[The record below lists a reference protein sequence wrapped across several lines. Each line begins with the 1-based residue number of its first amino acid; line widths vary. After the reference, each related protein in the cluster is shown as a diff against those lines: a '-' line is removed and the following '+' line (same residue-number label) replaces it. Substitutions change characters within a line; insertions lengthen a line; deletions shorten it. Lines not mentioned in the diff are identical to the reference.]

1 MKIIHELINKGK
13 GTYGTGQSQITRD
26 NLLRIYDEQGGLTS
40 LSLTTVGTS
49 GPATYN
55 PSTQTLNVPNYT
67 QQFQDLDGFVPYLG
81 AIANVNLGS
90 NQLIT
95 DATQFNLAPVATT
108 LPAPGKLKWNV
119 DTGTLDL
126 GMGYTDVVQQ
136 VGMDTFYPPA
146 KNQTGTLITKGTA
159 VMAVGTLGAS
169 GRILIAPAIADGSV
183 RSKYM
188 LGIVPQD
195 IANGADGVVMWFGE
209 LRGFNTIT
217 KAPAGETWADGDVLW
232 LNPAIPGGL
241 TKNEPQAP
249 NIKVSVAFIIH
260 AASNG
265 VIMIRPSLGSR
276 LTDLHDVDAFSPANK
291 DLIYF
296 NSGSGHWDNTS
307 LGSLIGGTSSQFL
320 KGDGTLDSNTYI
332 TPSYT
337 GSLNITGSLILNGI
351 NLGDVN
357 NYSIFR
363 PTGSFQNTTNNIG
376 ITGSLVLAFDGVEDY
391 FQVTVAGVERVKVN
405 TEGTLQLASQSVAPT
420 AVAGG
425 IYYNN
430 ADEFYLGF
438 NS

>member
-13 GTYGTGQSQITRD
+13 GTYGAGQSQITRD

-55 PSTQTLNVPNYT
+55 PTTQTLNVPNYT

-90 NQLIT
+90 NQIIA
-95 DATQFNLAPVATT
+95 DATQFNLVPAATT

-126 GMGYTDVVQQ
+126 GMGYPDVVQQ
-136 VGMDTFYPPA
+136 VGMDTFYPPV
-146 KNQTGTLITKGTA
+146 KNQTGVTILKGTA

-169 GRILIAPAIADGSV
+169 GRILIAPAVANGTVPARFILGILSQDIADGE
-183 RSKYM
+183 
-188 LGIVPQD
+188 
-195 IANGADGVVMWFGE
+195 DGVVTWFGE
-209 LRGFNTIT
+209 LRGFNTNT
-217 KAPAGETWADGDVLW
+217 KAPAGETWVDGDVLW

-249 NIKVSVAFIIH
+249 NLKVAIAFIVH
-260 AASNG
+260 AANNG
-265 VIMIRPSLGSR
+265 VIVIRPSLGMK
-276 LTDLHDVDAFSPANK
+276 LTDLHDVDAFAPSNK
-291 DLIYF
+291 DIISYD
-296 NSGSGHWDNTS
+296 SGSGHWNAKS
-307 LGSLIGGTSSQFL
+307 LGQLIGGTSAQFV
-320 KGDGTLDSNTYI
+320 KGDGSLDSNIYI

-337 GSLNITGSLILNGI
+337 GSLNITGSLVLNGI
-351 NLGDVN
+351 NLGDIN

-391 FQVTVAGVERVKVN
+391 FQVTVAGVEKVKVN
-405 TEGTLQLASQSVAPT
+405 TEGTLQLASQSVVPT

-425 IYYNN
+425 IYYSNT
-430 ADEFYLGF
+430 DDFYLGF
-438 NS
+438 NN